1 MAKTK
6 KKTVVVGLLGTTLDA
21 KGKQRWNR
29 WRPSV
34 ELCRT
39 PGVAVDRF
47 ELLYQATYKELLQ
60 VVVDDIHAVAPHVEV
75 VPVPVT
81 LPDPW
86 DFEAVY
92 DVLAGY
98 AAARAFDADAV
109 DLLLHI
115 TTGTHVAQICMFLLA
130 ESRRLPGRL
139 LQTAPAR
146 VAVDVDDSGKVTRGK
161 GGKRDDDRPGP
172 VPLGRAHIIDLD
184 LSRYDRIVSRT
195 KVEAHDGAAF
205 LKAGIATKNK
215 AFNALIAE
223 LEVIATRSKAP
234 LLLSGPTGAG
244 KTQLA
249 RRVFELKKQRNLVK
263 GAFVEVNCAT
273 IVGDGAMSML
283 FGHTKG
289 AFTGAV
295 DKRAGLLKAADGG
308 VLFLDEIG
316 ELGLDEQA
324 MLLRAI
330 EDKRFLPVGADAE
343 VASDFHLIAG
353 TNRDLVVAVREGR
366 FREDL
371 LARIA
376 LWSFALPALRDR
388 REDIDVNVDVEL
400 ARASRVL
407 GRQASFVG
415 DARAAYVRF
424 ATSAEAT
431 WRGNFRE
438 LAASVERMATLAD
451 GRIRAEHVARECDR
465 LRALWARAADV
476 DGASDGADDI
486 VDDVFGAAAK
496 DLDRFDRAQLR
507 EVLTVC
513 RASRSLSEAGRT
525 LFAESRKKKT
535 SVNDAD
541 RLRKYLATH
550 GLSFDDVRAV

>member
-1 MAKTK
+1 MK
-6 KKTVVVGLLGTTLDA
+6 KKKPTVVVGLLGTTLDA

-29 WRPSV
+29 WRPTV

-60 VVVDDIHAVAPHVEV
+60 VVVDDIHAIAPHVEV
-75 VPVPVT
+75 VPVPVM

-146 VAVDVDDSGKVTRGK
+146 VDVDVDDSGKVSRASRG
-161 GGKRDDDRPGP
+161 GRDDQPGP

-195 KVEAHDGAAF
+195 KIEAHDGAAF
-205 LKAGIATKNK
+205 LKAGIATKNQ

-223 LEVIATRSKAP
+223 LEVIATRSRAP

-249 RRVFELKKQRNLVK
+249 RRVFDLKKQRNLVR

-376 LWSFALPALRDR
+376 LWGFALPALRDR

-400 ARASRVL
+400 ARVAKIL

-415 DARAAYVRF
+415 DARAAYLRF

-451 GRIRAEHVARECDR
+451 GRIRPEHVARECDR
-465 LRALWARAADV
+465 LRALWARAADIDV
-476 DGASDGADDI
+476 DGAGGADDV
-486 VDDVFGAAAK
+486 VDAVFGAAARE
-496 DLDRFDRAQLR
+496 LDRFDRAQLR

-513 RASRSLSEAGRT
+513 RASRSLSDAGRT

-550 GLSFDDVRAV
+550 SLSFDDVRAV